1 MFQGRRPNKIVLG
14 FVKSRAISGD
24 YKTNPFNFENCGI
37 QQIAVYSDGL
47 PVERRALKLDFDAVG
62 GTSIMR
68 GYTNLLISSGKWRED
83 EGNLLDRQ
91 HYISGS
97 TLFAF
102 QLEPNFPQ
110 RGEYLSLVKMGNVRL
125 EVAFKTTLA
134 GKLSFL

>member
-14 FVKSRAISGD
+14 FVKSKAVSGD
-24 YKTNPFNFENCGI
+24 YKTNPFNFENCTI
-37 QQIAVYSDGL
+37 QQIAVYNDGL
-47 PVERRALKLDFDAVG
+47 AVERSALKLDFAIAG

-68 GYTNLLISSGKWRED
+68 GYTNLLLTSGKWRED
-83 EGNLLDRQ
+83 EGNILDRQ

-110 RGEYLSLVKMGNVRL
+110 HGEYLSLVKMGNVRL
-125 EVAFKTTLA
+125 EVSFKTALTDN
-134 GKLSFL
+134 